1 MYQSIDTEK
10 IRDFRR
16 VLRQF
21 TRVNQAQLRQCCTE
35 VTLAQCLVL
44 LEVDDQERLTVG
56 QLASRLRLDGSTLSR
71 TVDGLVRR
79 GLLDRRRDE
88 EDRRVVWMCLTPDG
102 AATCEGLHEQNDG
115 VVRDVLDRVPASR
128 RDAVV
133 RSFKVLVQA
142 FLDAERESAERAL
155 CAEPPRS
162 GALDGGRGSGRASP
176 KVRGRARGT
185 VRIGA
190 GTAPEEAPP

>member
-1 MYQSIDTEK
+1 MDTEK

-21 TRVNQAQLRQCCTE
+21 TRVTNAQLRQCCTE

-71 TVDGLVRR
+71 TIDGLVRR

-88 EDRRVVWMCLTPDG
+88 RDRRVVWICLTAQG
-102 AATCEGLHEQNDG
+102 AATCDALHGQNDAVARSVLDKVPAARRDT
-115 VVRDVLDRVPASR
+115 VVRN
-128 RDAVV
+128 
-133 RSFKVLVQA
+133 FKVLVQA
-142 FLDAERESAERAL
+142 FLDNERDS
-155 CAEPPRS
+155 S
-162 GALDGGRGSGRASP
+162 GQ
-176 KVRGRARGT
+176 
-185 VRIGA
+185 A
-190 GTAPEEAPP
+190 GCPAAAQ